1 MANLKRR
8 DKINYYLDI
17 AESVLERGTCI
28 RRNFG
33 AVIVNNDRIISTGY
47 TGAPRGRV
55 NCNDVGYC
63 TREKLNIPKG
73 QRYELCRSVH
83 AEANAIVAASRTE
96 MLGATL
102 YLACH
107 DAKTNELY
115 GEVEPCSMCKRLII
129 NAGIETVIIRN
140 THDEY
145 TTIKTESWV
154 DDDDSLNGSDGY

>member
-1 MANLKRR
+1 MNRR

-17 AESVLERGTCI
+17 AETVCERGTCL

-33 AVIVNNDRIISTGY
+33 AIIVHNDEIVSTGY
-47 TGAPRGRV
+47 TGAPRGLQ
-55 NCNDVGYC
+55 NCCDLGVC

-83 AEANAIVAASRTE
+83 AEANCIISAARRD
-96 MLGATL
+96 MIGATL

-107 DAKTNELY
+107 DARTGELY

-129 NAGIETVIIRN
+129 NSGIATVIIRTGKDSFRTITVDSWLSN
-140 THDEY
+140 DE
-145 TTIKTESWV
+145 
-154 DDDDSLNGSDGY
+154 SLIGSSGY